1 MIREPSDR
9 RGSVDFH
16 PETGSYT
23 ADFDGDSTAPS
34 RAILDVMA
42 HVTGADHV
50 DLDPL
55 YDSIDP
61 SALDAICGARRDRS
75 RCLVQ
80 FAYDGHRVTVERD
93 GKIEVEPL
101 SAEE

>member
-1 MIREPSDR
+1 MNREPSDR
-9 RGSVDFH
+9 HTPVDFH

-23 ADFDGDSTAPS
+23 AEFDGDSTLPS

-42 HVTGADHV
+42 HVTDADYV

-61 SALDAICGARRDRS
+61 SALDSICRGRGKWS

-80 FAYDGHRVTVERD
+80 FAYDGHRVTVKRGGE
-93 GKIEVEPL
+93 IEVEPL
-101 SAEE
+101 SVEE